1 MLQIGICDDDSSARE
16 SLQLGCERVLRGQ
29 YAEVRFFAFSSGE
42 GTLRWLETHPDELDV
57 LFLDI
62 EMSGINGM
70 ETARRI
76 REKNERLVL
85 VFVTGYADY
94 VFDGYTVN
102 ALDYVM
108 KPCRDTRLREVLHR
122 ALAQLHRLA
131 PDTFLIKNADGMFR
145 IPKNK
150 ILYLK
155 SDKRVVTLVTDTQSY
170 AYYGKL
176 DEAERE
182 LGDAFVR
189 LHQRYLARAE
199 AIERIEGSTA
209 CIRGESLPIS
219 RANHQ
224 RALLAFARNMLGGQL
239 P

>member
-1 MLQIGICDDDSSARE
+1 M
-16 SLQLGCERVLRGQ
+16 
-29 YAEVRFFAFSSGE
+29 
-42 GTLRWLETHPDELDV
+42 

-224 RALLAFARNMLGGQL
+224 RALLAFARNMLGG
-239 P
+239 